1 MKSSGILLGSILLI
15 VDRGFAFS
23 SQATVVISGKIIV
36 DEYGGVSGLVTI
48 EDVLEQI
55 VGDISDEHDA
65 EEDEYISYSE
75 DDKYALVKALTP
87 VEDFNEFFEE
97 TLESPEFDTIGGLV
111 TNRFGRVPK
120 RNETII
126 VGPFKFEVISAN
138 SRRIH
143 LLKVIRV

>member
-1 MKSSGILLGSILLI
+1 M
-15 VDRGFAFS
+15 A
-23 SQATVVISGKIIV
+23 IIV

-55 VGDISDEHDA
+55 VGDISDEHDS

-87 VEDFNEFFEE
+87 VEDFNEYFNEA
-97 TLESPEFDTIGGLV
+97 LESSEFDTIGGLV
-111 TNRFGRVPK
+111 TNHFGRVPK
-120 RNETII
+120 RNETIV
-126 VGPFKFEVISAN
+126 VGPFRFEVISAD

-143 LLKVIRV
+143 LLKVVRV